1 MIKIKE
7 LLLKAKL
14 LAYKNDYAV
23 IYFCVGFFIVGPIT
37 YTLFTF
43 DPFKIETNKKTDL
56 QRPVYEFVVNDDE
69 TVLF

>member
-1 MIKIKE
+1 M
-7 LLLKAKL
+7 KL
-14 LAYKNDYAV
+14 CSNDYSI
-23 IYFCVGFFIVGPIT
+23 IYFLVGLIIVGPIT

-43 DPFKIETNKKTDL
+43 DPFNQESETKKTDL